1 MVKKLSLLLCTCLL
15 LVGSALTAQSTI
27 VVTEDAQV
35 DALTELFQRS
45 NQATTK
51 VDGWRVQILAT
62 TDRARLET
70 VETDFKVN
78 YPNIPVDWVH
88 AKPYY
93 KLRAG
98 AFLTKQEAER
108 LRYTLSRQFEGVY
121 LVKADVNESE
131 LMRMY

>member
-1 MVKKLSLLLCTCLL
+1 MVKKFFSFCACVLLAT
-15 LVGSALTAQSTI
+15 VSVTAQSTI
-27 VVTEDAQV
+27 VVTEDPQV
-35 DALTELFQRS
+35 DALTELFQS
-45 NQATTK
+45 TNQSTTK